1 MKKTIFAAALAAA
14 VAVSGAAAAADLP
27 RSPAPYYA
35 PAQSG
40 LYNWGGAYAG
50 LNLGYEWG
58 KVTNS
63 AVEPS
68 GVAGGGQ
75 IGYNWQSGQFVFG
88 VETDVQFSGADDT
101 FAPFK
106 FSNPWFGTLRGRA
119 GAAFNNV
126 LLYGTLGLAYGSLKG
141 EIPGLDETRTEVGW
155 AGGHRRR
162 IRLQPQLVGSGR
174 VSLHGSRQPRLFD
187 HRHRQ
192 RPARQH
198 AAPRHQLSFLSGHH
212 GRRGGKTPD
221 LTVRGF
227 SLLEPKFHIDLSRKY
242 SFTTLGTLPSLDH
255 GNNMAFPRHD

>member
-1 MKKTIFAAALAAA
+1 MKKTIFAATIAAA
-14 VAVSGAAAAADLP
+14 VAASGAAAAADLP

-155 AGGHRRR
+155 AGG
-162 IRLQPQLVGSGR
+162 IGAEYGFNPNWSAR
-174 VSLHGSRQPRLFD
+174 VEYLYM
-187 HRHRQ
+187 
-192 RPARQH
+192 
-198 AAPRHQLSFLSGHH
+198 
-212 GRRGGKTPD
+212 D
-221 LTVRGF
+221 LASRGF
-227 SLLEPKFHIDLSRKY
+227 SITGTDNGLHASMLR
-242 SFTTLGTLPSLDH
+242 LGINYH
-255 GNNMAFPRHD
+255 F